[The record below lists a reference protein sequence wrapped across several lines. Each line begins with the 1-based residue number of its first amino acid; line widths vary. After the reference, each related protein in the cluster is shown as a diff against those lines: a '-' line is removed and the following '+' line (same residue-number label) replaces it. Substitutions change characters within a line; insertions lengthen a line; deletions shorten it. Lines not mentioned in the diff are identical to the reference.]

1 MDALFGTNRVSSR
14 SRRPRRSP
22 PHVAEAD
29 SFCVRHRGGRQKGKG
44 GFSPA
49 EIASLR
55 HHPSSRSGFGGRAS
69 GLVPSVP
76 LSRPQDSLPARLTKF
91 YPALPFVFIALL
103 ACSSAWLPTHPSVGK
118 CPGMATQ
125 VLIAHTGQR
134 LDVDAAQF
142 STLDDLKAWIA
153 RSSSVSLQHM
163 VALTSQGRSVKFAS
177 LYAEREI
184 YIYDIRVTQ
193 PSSTRSGSPSL
204 VFETPSPRRLS
215 IPAAP
220 NSIDDVQAIASWQH
234 LYEERRKWAVN
245 LAESCARMS
254 QAAVARYDEM
264 DVMIKC
270 MDAALANL
278 EISIKQIEPKY
289 TELKKWVD
297 PALVEHQRLAAEW
310 EQYLDLAR
318 SVPVSST
325 MVKFMTRDEVVK
337 TNVTLEDLVE
347 LETARKAGKLAP
359 TARRRF
365 GDKAAELDN
374 LASQMYQAFEGLVA
388 DFDKLMN
395 RSVLGHSADTLQLLQ
410 DIEAVVGQIEAD
422 YRTSLEYGE
431 SQRDLAQASK
441 TASNHT
447 ERLVPS
453 LKKRAKEM
461 EEMAQ
466 YATRSRNALVY
477 DSTAH
482 MRAITDITALHSS
495 VKNQINTLNQ
505 SEDDMTT
512 FDYLRLIQQLPYMYT
527 SFVVEAIRRR
537 EWIDKIK
544 ADSST
549 IANEMALFQDEEAK
563 RRKKWQKMVGSMY
576 GPSVDGSIVGL
587 EFSLVGEDVTWPPIS
602 KEELEDFLQTLH
614 ARGTDPTVLDDVGK
628 LIQELNSPTKQQSKR
643 LKAFKNGSVHEATLG
658 RSGLL
663 IRGDDE
669 VIRTL
674 QDDKSKLE
682 SKLKTADSRVRRL
695 EDLLHRQSQASRPGN
710 LFQSQKD
717 QMQERRDATSSVK
730 PHRPEDRQR
739 TSEEME
745 PLVRRIEQLETEL
758 REEKQR
764 SAGFENDLSARATQH
779 DDMKDQIQE
788 VNSTKKDLLENMEA
802 LKREFLDERKS
813 LEEEIKTLKV
823 RLEEAEDEM
832 EHVGES
838 REHEQA
844 AYEEKIQALEAQME
858 QQTKEWKDEC
868 LKCQGQVEFLRKE
881 NQMQRSQMDGSEQQ
895 ARMVTNENRSLLR
908 KLETVQ
914 GTLDSQYL
922 ALGKMHGELAPDTSL
937 PADLMDLTESLQSHA
952 GNLLARLRN
961 SESDSALVKADLGQ
975 ALDSVK
981 ELKAEVAGL
990 MAKLS
995 SDEAGAKKVRENLS
1009 EEQAKVA
1016 ALDKEATEVRAHL
1029 NELRGQLS
1037 DGETGSEALRR
1048 KLEAEERKAAGLAE
1062 ELASRQSQLGS
1073 LEEELHAHKQ
1083 KAESLCSKL
1092 AALTARYE
1100 SRDSRTKDLTQRLY
1114 TQSDRLVRLLER
1126 TGYSVGRDGGR
1137 MTISKVPRSERSAS
1151 DPSDP
1156 GPGLCRST
1164 SLATRADSADLE
1176 LLYWM
1181 NSADEEAEAEKYDA
1195 FINALGTLDV
1205 DLFSETIYLRIK
1217 EAEHKARKWNREA
1230 RSQRDRAHGFQKNAR
1245 DKIAFKHFKE
1255 GDLALFLPTRNQQ
1268 LGAWAAF
1275 NVGFPHYFLREQD
1288 AHRLRH
1294 REWLLARISRIQE
1307 RVVDLSKSLQPANDA
1322 ESINDE
1328 ENDNPFQ
1335 LSDGLR
1341 WYLIDAHEDK
1351 PGAPATP
1358 GMGKST
1364 LAANNV
1370 EATADIQSHAGK
1382 GKGKNRDS
1390 ATSIEGINKTLS
1402 KSLDSRRSSST
1413 SKKALPL
1420 PGGTAFLK
1428 NSALASETNS
1438 LRAAAPE
1445 TPAGTSPVQGSFTAD
1460 DGARTRA
1467 SGEAS
1472 VLWESLWSVDFIL

>member
-1 MDALFGTNRVSSR
+1 
-14 SRRPRRSP
+14 
-22 PHVAEAD
+22 
-29 SFCVRHRGGRQKGKG
+29 
-44 GFSPA
+44 
-49 EIASLR
+49 
-55 HHPSSRSGFGGRAS
+55 
-69 GLVPSVP
+69 
-76 LSRPQDSLPARLTKF
+76 
-91 YPALPFVFIALL
+91 
-103 ACSSAWLPTHPSVGK
+103 
-118 CPGMATQ
+118 MATQ
-125 VLIAHTGQR
+125 VLIAHKGQR
-134 LDVDAAQF
+134 LDFDAAQF
-142 STLDDLKAWIA
+142 SSLDDLKAWIA
-153 RSSSVSLQHM
+153 RTSSVPLQYM
-163 VALTSQGRSVKFAS
+163 VALTPQGRSLKFSS
-177 LYAEREI
+177 LHSEREI
-184 YIYDIRVTQ
+184 YVYDIRVTQ

-234 LYEERRKWAVN
+234 LYEERRNWAVG
-245 LAESCARMS
+245 LAEECSRMS
-254 QAAVARYDEM
+254 SAAVARYDEM

-289 TELKKWVD
+289 AELKKWVD
-297 PALVEHQRLAAEW
+297 PALLEHQKLATEW
-310 EQYLDLAR
+310 EQYLALAR

-325 MVKFMTRDEVVK
+325 MVEFMTRGEAAK
-337 TNVTLEDLVE
+337 PNTTLEDLVE

-374 LASQMYQAFEGLVA
+374 LATQMYQAFEGLVA
-388 DFDKLMN
+388 DFDRLMN
-395 RSVLGHSADTLQLLQ
+395 RSVLRHSTDSTKLLQ
-410 DIEAVVGQIEAD
+410 DIEAIVGQIDAD
-422 YRTSLEYGE
+422 YRTSLEYGD

-453 LKKRAKEM
+453 LKRRAKEM
-461 EEMAQ
+461 EEMVQ
-466 YATRSRNALVY
+466 YATRARNALVY
-477 DSTAH
+477 DSAGH
-482 MRAITDITALHSS
+482 MRVITDITAQHSN
-495 VKNQINTLNQ
+495 VKNQINLLNH

-512 FDYLRLIQQLPYMYT
+512 FDYLRLIQQLPYMYA

-537 EWIDKIK
+537 EWVDKIK
-544 ADSST
+544 VDSST
-549 IANEMALFQDEEAK
+549 LANEMALFQDEETK

-576 GPSVDGSIVGL
+576 GPSVESAVVGL
-587 EFSLVGEDVTWPPIS
+587 EVNLLGEDGPWPAMS
-602 KEELEDFLQTLH
+602 KEELDGFLQILD
-614 ARGTDPTVLDDVGK
+614 AQGTDPTVLDDVGK

-643 LKAFKNGSVHEATLG
+643 LKAFKNGSVHEAALG

-663 IRGDDE
+663 IRGDD
-669 VIRTL
+669 VIRIL

-695 EDLLHRQSQASRPGN
+695 EDLLHRQSQASRQDS
-710 LFQSQKD
+710 LFHSQPH
-717 QMQERRDATSSVK
+717 ERSDATSSI
-730 PHRPEDRQR
+730 RTQRAEDRQR
-739 TSEEME
+739 TSDGVE
-745 PLVRRIEQLETEL
+745 PLVCRIEQLEKEL
-758 REEKQR
+758 GEEKER
-764 SAGFENDLSARATQH
+764 SAGLEKDLAARAAQH

-813 LEEEIKTLKV
+813 LEDEIKTLKV

-832 EHVGES
+832 EHFGES

-844 AYEEKIQALEAQME
+844 AYDEKVQALEAQME
-858 QQTKEWKDEC
+858 RQAKEWKDEC
-868 LKCQGQVEFLRKE
+868 LKFQGQVEFLRRE
-881 NQMQRSQMDGSEQQ
+881 NQMQRSQVDASEQQ
-895 ARMVTNENRSLLR
+895 AQTVASENRALLKR
-908 KLETVQ
+908 LEAAQ
-914 GTLDSQYL
+914 RTLDSQCL
-922 ALGKMHGELAPDTSL
+922 ALEKLFGELAPGASP
-937 PADLMDLTESLQSHA
+937 PAELMDLTESLQSHA
-952 GNLLARLRN
+952 GNLLAKLRN
-961 SESDSALVKADLGQ
+961 SESDSALIKADLGQ

-981 ELKAEVAGL
+981 ELKGEVAEL
-990 MAKLS
+990 KSKMS
-995 SDEAGAKKVRENLS
+995 RDEAVANKLRDNLS

-1016 ALDKEATEVRAHL
+1016 ALDKEAIEVRAHL

-1037 DGETGSEALRR
+1037 DGETGSEALRK
-1048 KLEAEERKAAGLAE
+1048 KLEGEERKAAGLTE

-1073 LEEELHAHKQ
+1073 LEEEVHAYRAKT
-1083 KAESLCSKL
+1083 EGLSSRI

-1126 TGYSVGRDGGR
+1126 TGYSVVREEGR
-1137 MTISKVPRSERSAS
+1137 MTINKIPRSERSS
-1151 DPSDP
+1151 NDPSDP
-1156 GPGLCRST
+1156 GPGLYRST
-1164 SLATRADSADLE
+1164 SLSMRAAADSADLE

-1181 NSADEEAEAEKYDA
+1181 NSMDEKAEADKYDS
-1195 FINALGTLDV
+1195 FLDTLGSLDV

-1217 EAEHKARKWNREA
+1217 EAEHKARKWYREA
-1230 RSQRDRAHGFQKNAR
+1230 RSQRDRAHGFQKSAR

-1307 RVVDLSKSLQPANDA
+1307 RVVDLTKSLQPTNDV
-1322 ESINDE
+1322 ESIKDE

-1351 PGAPATP
+1351 PGAPSTP

-1364 LAANNV
+1364 LAANHV

-1382 GKGKNRDS
+1382 GKGKSRDS

-1402 KSLDSRRSSST
+1402 KSLDSRRSSSA
-1413 SKKALPL
+1413 SKKAPPL
-1420 PGGTAFLK
+1420 PK

-1445 TPAGTSPVQGSFTAD
+1445 TPSGTSPVQGSFAGD
-1460 DGARTRA
+1460 EGARART
-1467 SGEAS
+1467 SGE
-1472 VLWESLWSVDFIL
+1472 VRKVESPPVS